1 MTLDVEISQSRKR
14 KVRLIAG
21 LFIGLLLLFTFAGNT
36 LQTLTLPKVMTA
48 TTSKGSLVHT
58 YESRAVVTPS
68 EVSELTN
75 PAGWKVA
82 KVRVKKG
89 DVVQQDQVLI
99 EYDGKDIK
107 QQLADEQFALK
118 KLQLSM
124 EQLKYNVIQAMQGE
138 DEAAKISAVAALES
152 AKVDVSIQQQH
163 IQNLNG
169 NLTANRQLKAPFR
182 GIVTEVGAIEGYSST
197 GKPDITISNTAKG
210 YKFTLSIPTP
220 IASML
225 SVGETLKDISLRAK
239 EGDPIPLS
247 GTISKI
253 DASSGSSDN
262 PLSTSDEKMPSL
274 MDQVEIDLKDPV
286 LQGGEQV
293 DVKITQS
300 KSSDAILVPNQAIHK
315 DQGGTY
321 VFALRE
327 TQGPLGNA
335 YYAVRSDVQI
345 TDAND
350 STTAVSGGIFEEQEV
365 IVDSND
371 LITDGTRVH
380 K

>member
-1 MTLDVEISQSRKR
+1 
-14 KVRLIAG
+14 
-21 LFIGLLLLFTFAGNT
+21 
-36 LQTLTLPKVMTA
+36 MTA

-68 EVSELTN
+68 EMSELTN

-118 KLQLSM
+118 KLKLSM

-152 AKVDVSIQQQH
+152 AKVDVSIQQHH

-225 SVGETLKDISLRAK
+225 SVGETLKDVSLRAK
-239 EGDPIPLS
+239 EGDPIPLA
-247 GTISKI
+247 GT
-253 DASSGSSDN
+253 
-262 PLSTSDEKMPSL
+262 
-274 MDQVEIDLKDPV
+274 
-286 LQGGEQV
+286 
-293 DVKITQS
+293 
-300 KSSDAILVPNQAIHK
+300 
-315 DQGGTY
+315 
-321 VFALRE
+321 
-327 TQGPLGNA
+327 
-335 YYAVRSDVQI
+335 
-345 TDAND
+345 
-350 STTAVSGGIFEEQEV
+350 
-365 IVDSND
+365 
-371 LITDGTRVH
+371 
-380 K
+380 

>member
-1 MTLDVEISQSRKR
+1 MEVEISQSRKR

-21 LFIGLLLLFTFAGNT
+21 LFIALLLLFTFAGNN

-48 TTSKGSLVHT
+48 KTSKGSLVHT

-82 KVRVKKG
+82 NVLVKKG
-89 DVVQQDQVLI
+89 DVVQQGQVLI
-99 EYDGKDIK
+99 EYDGSDIK
-107 QQLADEQFALK
+107 QQIADEQSALK

-124 EQLKYNVIQAMQGE
+124 EQLNYNVILAMQGE
-138 DEAAKISAVAALES
+138 DEAAKISATAALEL

-169 NLTANRQLKAPFR
+169 NLAANRQLKAPFQ
-182 GIVTEVGAIEGYSST
+182 GIVMDVGAIEGYSST

-210 YKFTLSIPTP
+210 YKFTLLIPSP
-220 IASML
+220 IASKL
-225 SVGETLKDISLRAK
+225 SVGDTLKDVSLPGK

-253 DASSGSSDN
+253 DASPGSSDN
-262 PLSTSDEKMPSL
+262 PLSTSDEKVPGSMN
-274 MDQVEIDLKDPV
+274 QVEIALKDRA
-286 LQGGEQV
+286 LHGGEQV
-293 DVKITQS
+293 DVKIAQS
-300 KSSDAILVPNQAIHK
+300 NSGDAILVPNQAIHK
-315 DQGGTY
+315 DQEGAY

-327 TQGPLGNA
+327 SQGPLGNA
-335 YYAVRSDVQI
+335 YYAVRTNVQI

-350 STTAVSGGIFEEQEV
+350 TTTAVSVGLFEDQEI

-380 K
+380 E